1 VTAVRRTGPA
11 HLSRDDARRIALAA
25 QGFDRRRPDRPPGPA
40 ALLALVRR
48 LGLLQLDFVSV
59 LLPSHY
65 LVPYSRLGPYDR
77 ARLDAL
83 AYRRRTMTEG
93 WAREASLVP
102 VETWPLLLCRSP
114 ETDRRTRAL
123 EAFLREHAAYA
134 ARALREVRARGPLT
148 AAELPPPPGA
158 TRHERDDWGWSPAR
172 AVLEGLL
179 ARGTLAVVRRRAD
192 RARVYDLAER
202 VLPAEVLDRVPA
214 RRRAGRDAAFHEL
227 LLVAARAAGVG
238 TAGDLA
244 DGFRIP
250 VRDARRLVAHLA
262 AEGALREVRVDGWKE
277 PAFLH
282 PTARR
287 PKAIDARALLSPF
300 DPLVCHRAR
309 ALRLFGFDYRWEIFT
324 PAAKRRWGTHVL
336 PFLLGDRLV
345 ARVDLRADRA
355 AGRLEVRSARAE
367 PGVDRR
373 AVERAL
379 DAELHLLAGWLD
391 LPCVHFK
398 ERLR

>member
-1 VTAVRRTGPA
+1 
-11 HLSRDDARRIALAA
+11 
-25 QGFDRRRPDRPPGPA
+25 
-40 ALLALVRR
+40 
-48 LGLLQLDFVSV
+48 
-59 LLPSHY
+59 
-65 LVPYSRLGPYDR
+65 
-77 ARLDAL
+77 
-83 AYRRRTMTEG
+83 
-93 WAREASLVP
+93 
-102 VETWPLLLCRSP
+102 
-114 ETDRRTRAL
+114 
-123 EAFLREHAAYA
+123 
-134 ARALREVRARGPLT
+134 
-148 AAELPPPPGA
+148 
-158 TRHERDDWGWSPAR
+158 
-172 AVLEGLL
+172 VLEGLL

-202 VLPAEVLDRVPA
+202 VLPAEALDRVPA
-214 RRRAGRDAAFHEL
+214 RRRAGRDAAFREL

-250 VRDARRLVAHLA
+250 VRDARRLVAPLA

-391 LPCVHFK
+391 LPSVHFK